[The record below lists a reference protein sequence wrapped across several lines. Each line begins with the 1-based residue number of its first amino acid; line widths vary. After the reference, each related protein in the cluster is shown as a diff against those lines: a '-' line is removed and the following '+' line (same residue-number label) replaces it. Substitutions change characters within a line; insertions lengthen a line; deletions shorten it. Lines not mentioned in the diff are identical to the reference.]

1 MKRTKQNQKKVNAIL
16 TADWHLREDTPI
28 CRTDDF
34 WQAQW
39 KKIDFIRD
47 LQIKYDCPV
56 IHAGDLFNHWK
67 PSPYLLNQTIKHLP
81 DNFYT
86 IYGNHDLPQHQI
98 ELHEKTGTDNLL
110 LAGKLSVLEECHWNQ
125 EPRDGSLFFPSF
137 PKERSVLFWHVMTWT
152 GNQPWPGCTDLPAER
167 LLDKFPQF
175 DLIVT
180 GHNHK
185 AFVVEKDGRVL
196 VNPGSLTRQ
205 EADKDEHKPRVYLWY
220 AKSNTVTPVYLPIEK
235 NVISREHLDRVKE
248 RDERISAFVER
259 LDTDWQIGISF
270 EENLERFEKE
280 NKVRKSVMEIIWR
293 ALE

>member
-1 MKRTKQNQKKVNAIL
+1 
-16 TADWHLREDTPI
+16 
-28 CRTDDF
+28 
-34 WQAQW
+34 
-39 KKIDFIRD
+39 
-47 LQIKYDCPV
+47 
-56 IHAGDLFNHWK
+56 
-67 PSPYLLNQTIKHLP
+67 
-81 DNFYT
+81 
-86 IYGNHDLPQHQI
+86 
-98 ELHEKTGTDNLL
+98 
-110 LAGKLSVLEECHWNQ
+110 
-125 EPRDGSLFFPSF
+125 
-137 PKERSVLFWHVMTWT
+137 MTWT